1 MKSFKPID
9 NFGTTNTK
17 YMYQLEKNKKHS
29 TGTHKS
35 TSWDPKPGRFW
46 RCTTETTGCTV
57 HRQINKLGKEPGTS
71 GTCRFMRSKYL
82 VSHHFVCC
90 NAMI

>member
-9 NFGTTNTK
+9 NFATTNTK

-35 TSWDPKPGRFW
+35 TSWGPKPGRFW
-46 RCTTETTGCTV
+46 RCTTETTGCIIDKSTSSGKNQAHQV
-57 HRQINKLGKEPGTS
+57 HADS
-71 GTCRFMRSKYL
+71 
-82 VSHHFVCC
+82 
-90 NAMI
+90 